1 MKLLVTQAGKRE
13 LEGHWV
19 GLKVIGQD
27 MTHTSSFP
35 LARDGHMNP
44 PNHRE
49 LNNANVYGLTRGC
62 QASITGSYCS
72 C

>member
-1 MKLLVTQAGKRE
+1 MMLLVTQAGKRE

-19 GLKVIGQD
+19 GLKSIDQD
-27 MTHTSSFP
+27 MTHTFSFP

-49 LNNANVYGLTRGC
+49 LNNVYVYGLTTWMSGEHY
-62 QASITGSYCS
+62 Q
-72 C
+72 